1 MYRNIVNQDTSRP
14 VMACYD
20 KDMSELTRH
29 QYVHPLVRC
38 PRCNT
43 AYYHIGQVVD
53 VVCDQCDGAAINALC
68 FEDGISLALNETY
81 QRLWDGGHYRA
92 LRFMLLSLREK
103 IASQYWQSEINHRLR
118 RVQDK
123 LDVPLD
129 LGELV
134 EYPKGEL
141 LRHAVKCPCCNVEY
155 YVGGRLNVVGERS
168 ANGSYHEAAFAC
180 SVCNGSYNDAVKAY
194 RMVRLEMMGWEQTP
208 PTQARI
214 DYLLGVLNEELAWSV
229 RWYVK
234 TKKVVL

>member
-1 MYRNIVNQDTSRP
+1 MF
-14 VMACYD
+14 CYD
-20 KDMSELTRH
+20 TDMSKLTRQ

-43 AYYHIGQVVD
+43 AYYHISQSVD
-53 VVCDQCDGAAINALC
+53 VVCDQCAGAAINALC
-68 FEDGISLALNETY
+68 FEDGLSLALNETY
-81 QRLWDGGHYRA
+81 RSLWDGGHYRA
-92 LRFMLLSLREK
+92 LSVMLLSLRGK
-103 IASQYWQSEINHRLR
+103 VASPYWQSEINHRLR
-118 RVQDK
+118 RVYDK
-123 LDVPLD
+123 LDVLLD
-129 LGELV
+129 LGDLV

-155 YVGGRLNVVGERS
+155 YVGGRLNAVGERL
-168 ANGSYHEAAFAC
+168 ANGSYHETAFAC

-194 RMVRLEMMGWEQTP
+194 RMVRLEMMGWEQNP

-214 DYLLGVLNEELAWSV
+214 DYLLGVLNEEMAWSV